1 MSRLLDITD
10 LVYEMLRDGRE
21 HRRLLLEERELER
34 EQSLYMEFD
43 FGWDFQDDMR

>member
-43 FGWDFQDDMR
+43 FDLEFQYDMR